1 MRTDAHPV
9 SEPRPRHAGRR
20 RAAVIV
26 VRSLLVSTVIIVGYF
41 VLPLDSRWAV
51 DTGIELISGLV
62 IIAALLAWQIRAIV
76 RSRQPAAQAVATLG
90 MTVPMFFVLFAT
102 CYYLMGQAGP
112 AHFSEAL
119 TRLDAL
125 YFTITTFATVGF
137 GDIVATSE
145 AARAVVTIQMVLGL
159 ILVGLIA
166 RVVVAAVQEARNRQ
180 TGERTSS
187 EGDL

>member
-9 SEPRPRHAGRR
+9 SEVRSTHARRR
-20 RAAVIV
+20 RAAIIV
-26 VRSLLVSTVIIVGYF
+26 LRSLLVSTVVVIGYF
-41 VLPLDSRWAV
+41 VLPLTSRWAV
-51 DTGIELISGLV
+51 DTGIELILGMGV
-62 IIAALLAWQIRAIV
+62 IAALLTWQIRAIV
-76 RSRQPAAQAVATLG
+76 RSRQPAAQAVATLA

-102 CYYLMGQAGP
+102 CYYLMGQVGP
-112 AHFSEAL
+112 EHFSEAL

-159 ILVGLIA
+159 VLVGLIA
-166 RVVVAAVQEARNRQ
+166 RVVVAAVQEARSRQ
-180 TGERTSS
+180 RMEKPPPEGER
-187 EGDL
+187 